1 MKGAQMTIKYYLA
14 KLCWGLIAVA
24 AFTNLW
30 LEDSSS
36 KSFFFFILSIVNA
49 LLYPFGMFA
58 IKTIVL
64 KFSTEEFWQKD
75 FFTSPIGGSLPAI
88 LYVFCFIFAIPLS
101 IVFLI
106 QRIISHSQHQTRKTK
121 RW

>member
-14 KLCWGLIAVA
+14 KLWWGLIAVA
-24 AFTNLW
+24 VFGNTW

-36 KSFFFFILSIVNA
+36 KNFFFFILSIVNT
-49 LLYPFGMFA
+49 LLYPFGTFA
-58 IKTIVL
+58 IKTIAL

-75 FFTSPIGGSLPAI
+75 FFTSSTGGSLSVVLFI
-88 LYVFCFIFAIPLS
+88 FCFIFAIPLS

-106 QRIISHSQHQTRKTK
+106 QRIISHS
-121 RW
+121 